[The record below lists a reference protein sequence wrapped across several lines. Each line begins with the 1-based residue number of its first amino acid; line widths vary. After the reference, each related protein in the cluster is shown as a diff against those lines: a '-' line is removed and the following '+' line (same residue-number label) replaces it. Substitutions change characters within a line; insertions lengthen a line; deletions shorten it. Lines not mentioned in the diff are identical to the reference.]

1 MTFEKYLQD
10 YYAKDILSMLCS
22 ESPQKDDVS
31 YPETL
36 YPNPASYKDDDVF
49 CMAQKLTIRKLWY
62 RINAAGQGCSGKG
75 YSFDLGF
82 TILIDVEFGIYG
94 ENGSLSDPAREIR
107 QYYAECAADIDGA
120 VRNLTVLYLYDRNG
134 KSDLRMRMLRKEGI
148 LSDYPVRPLRDE
160 ELEERAEMF
169 LQKYYP
175 SALKEP
181 QRLPIA
187 DIITE
192 KMGLD
197 LAFDKLDPEGK
208 ILGRIYFRECDA
220 EVYSQCGKPV
230 NRHYRA
236 GTLVTDL
243 SIDPERDRGAFRFTM
258 AHEACHWEWDQVL
271 MKLLELLGGCC
282 SLSETCSGDMGN
294 GKKEDD
300 PVDRDINRGNEP
312 PYPVK
317 MFRTLE
323 QNANRTAA
331 RILIPKA
338 TIREAIRDLMEM
350 QLTPGTRKGRY
361 LEDMICTLSEF
372 YGVSKQAMKIR
383 ANELGFIEFTGVL
396 NYMDGHYI
404 PAYSAGGSRQ
414 KECRNYLV
422 EADQLVYAL
431 SEKPSLLKLYI
442 EGKVVF
448 AEGKLIL
455 NDPRYVTEKAGE
467 LSLTPYAREHVDECC
482 FLFDLKYHRKKK
494 TIEKRVQEGAQ
505 AEDARLE
512 EQEMK
517 MPRQLVPEHKAQ
529 TRRTIPLYFNRID
542 ASCYVEAMLRDDAKE
557 QSLEEEARNLDEI
570 EQQFR
575 FILYAKDLVPEAL
588 GDAIRYHMKRLHVT
602 VDMLSESTGI
612 DSRTISRYRSGQ
624 TIPSLEDL
632 IAVCI
637 GLHLAP
643 QFSLSLLKK
652 ARYQLSDSLEDLGY
666 ELVLKKYSQNSIT
679 ECNKILERCGG
690 GHIGKLEKYA

>member
-1 MTFEKYLQD
+1 MTFERYLQD
-10 YYAKDILSMLCS
+10 YHAKDILSMLCS

-94 ENGSLSDPAREIR
+94 ENGFLSDPAREIR

-134 KSDLRMRMLRKEGI
+134 KSDLRMRI
-148 LSDYPVRPLRDE
+148 
-160 ELEERAEMF
+160 
-169 LQKYYP
+169 P

-208 ILGRIYFRECDA
+208 IQGRIYFRECDA

-529 TRRTIPLYFNRID
+529 TGRTIPLYFNRID

-637 GLHLAP
+637 GLH
-643 QFSLSLLKK
+643 S
-652 ARYQLSDSLEDLGY
+652 
-666 ELVLKKYSQNSIT
+666 
-679 ECNKILERCGG
+679 
-690 GHIGKLEKYA
+690 